1 MIRRN
6 TLLLDFGGVIVRT
19 LFECLGDIEDHFALA
34 RGSLDWKGP
43 LDPARDDRWQAMLEG
58 GISER
63 DYWRERL
70 AELGAL
76 VGRKVDMAAVIAAM
90 CVADPNRAVRP
101 EAKAMIANAKAA
113 GCRVG
118 VLTNDLERIYGR
130 DIVAKFTILRE
141 ADAVVDGSW
150 SRVHKPSPEAYA
162 RALAALDR
170 RAEETVFVDD
180 QPRNVDAARAMGMAG
195 IAFDVRDPASSF
207 RAAERLL
214 GFEPRD
220 CR

>member
-19 LFECLGDIEDHFALA
+19 IFECLGDIEDHFALA

-43 LDPARDDRWQAMLEG
+43 LDPARDDRWRATLEG
-58 GISER
+58 RLGER

-70 AELGAL
+70 AALGAL
-76 VGRKVDMAAVIAAM
+76 VGRKLGMADVIAAM
-90 CVADPNRAVRP
+90 CVGDPNRAVRP
-101 EAKAMIANAKAA
+101 EAKAVIASAKRA

-130 DIVAKFTILRE
+130 DIVAKFAVLRE
-141 ADAVVDGSW
+141 MDALVDGSW
-150 SRVHKPSPEAYA
+150 TRVHKPSPEAYA

-180 QPRNVDAARAMGMAG
+180 QPRNVDAAMAMGMAG
-195 IAFDVRDPASSF
+195 VAFDIRDPASSF
-207 RAAERLL
+207 LAAERLL
-214 GFEPRD
+214 GI
-220 CR
+220 